1 MLSSPTKYDNSTF
14 YESNYDDEKWIEYYT
29 NKIDTN
35 ECYNSTE
42 MSKLYYE
49 RAKHNY
55 RLGEYS
61 KCNIDLENS
70 HRLLPNDENFVSF
83 SFIYEKLGN
92 IDKSLSLLI
101 DYQKKYP
108 EEEFIQDYINDIK
121 NLKNFEYED
130 NISKKNF
137 EKLKD
142 WLVIE
147 NSFLDNIQIKFH
159 TNDNR
164 EIISNKEINLNESV
178 LEISLKCMMTTE
190 LGKKTEI
197 GKEVIDKNLNLYSK
211 HNWISFIL
219 LENLYKSDSIWR
231 AYIDILPKRFDNV
244 PIFFKKYYLNMLK
257 GCTCLS
263 KIVSKIDILQSEY
276 KYLFNN
282 LETFKKYR
290 LSEYIWARTVV
301 ITRIYGIVVDGIK
314 TQALVPFADM
324 LNHNSNPDTQWFFDD
339 VNKVFKI
346 ISKKKFSANVPIYD
360 SYGKKCNSR
369 FFVNYGFVLDNNLE
383 NTVRY
388 VFDLKSEEVS
398 GLKYKKKFL
407 DDSSNK
413 THILGK
419 IEQNRSNF
427 NIFLSKVR
435 YLVCDDNIF
444 FDKPLTTFLVPISL
458 KNEIKTL
465 KYIMRLCINHIKK
478 YSSSTKN
485 DLDIVINPLHKH
497 NRKYS
502 NVRNC
507 IIMRYGE
514 KLIYDYYIK
523 MATIGIKLL
532 TRDFE
537 DLIETNL
544 LLDGLSGKYHLYISD
559 SICHL
564 LNIDGKL
571 DKYLFE

>member
-1 MLSSPTKYDNSTF
+1 
-14 YESNYDDEKWIEYYT
+14 
-29 NKIDTN
+29 
-35 ECYNSTE
+35 
-42 MSKLYYE
+42 MSDLYYE

-61 KCNIDLENS
+61 KSNIDLENS
-70 HRLLPNDENFVSF
+70 HRLLPNDENLVSF
-83 SFIYEKLGN
+83 SFLYEKLGN
-92 IDKSLSLLI
+92 TKKSLSLLN

-108 EEEFIQDYINDIK
+108 EEEFIKDYINDIK
-121 NLKNFEYED
+121 NLEYHD

-137 EKLKD
+137 ETLKD
-142 WLVIE
+142 WLIIE
-147 NSFLDNIQIKFH
+147 NSFLDNIKIKFH

-164 EIISNKEINLNESV
+164 EIFSKKDIGLNESI

-190 LGKKTEI
+190 LGKETEI

-219 LENLYKSDSIWR
+219 LENLHKSDSMWR
-231 AYIDILPKRFDNV
+231 TYIDILPKKFDNV
-244 PIFFKKYYLNMLK
+244 PIFFKKNYLNMLK

-263 KIVSKIDILQSEY
+263 KILSKINILQTEY
-276 KYLFNN
+276 KFLFNN
-282 LETFKKYR
+282 LETFKKYS

-301 ITRIYGIVVDGIK
+301 ITRIYGVVIDGIK

-324 LNHNSNPDTQWFFDD
+324 LNHDNNPDTHWFFDD

-346 ISKKKFSANVPIYD
+346 LSKKKFSANVPIYD

-369 FFVNYGFVLDNNLE
+369 FFVNYGFVLDRNME
-383 NTVRY
+383 NTVRFN
-388 VFDLKSEEVS
+388 FDLKSTEVS
-398 GLKYKKKFL
+398 GLKYKKIFL
-407 DDSSNK
+407 NNSSNK

-419 IEQNRSNF
+419 IEQNRDNF
-427 NIFLSKVR
+427 NTFLSKVR
-435 YLVCDDNIF
+435 YYVCNDDIL
-444 FDKPLTTFLVPISL
+444 FDKPLSTFLVPISL
-458 KNEIKTL
+458 KNEINAL
-465 KYIMRLCINHIKK
+465 KYIMRMCINHVRK

-485 DLDIVINPLHKH
+485 DLDIVVNPLHKH

-502 NVRNC
+502 IVRNC

-523 MATIGIKLL
+523 MTTMCIKLL

-544 LLDGLSGKYHLYISD
+544 LLDALSGKYHLYVSD

-564 LNIDGKL
+564 LNVDGKL